1 MRHTTKRGPWP
12 FGVLRPLAGRV
23 NAVRRV
29 LILSWHKM
37 AVLSASAAMHPTL
50 VFDIETIPDL
60 AGFAAVHNLDETS
73 LTQNE
78 LVEMTLLARR
88 QKTGSEF
95 MPHHLHRIVAISCVL
110 RSSDQ
115 LKVWSLGEPDSSE
128 AELIQRFYDGIERY
142 TPQLVSWNGGGFD
155 LPVLHYRALIHGV
168 AAARYWDWGDDDK
181 EFKWNSYLGRYHTR
195 HLDLMDV
202 LAMHQPRA
210 NAPLDQM
217 AKLCGFPG
225 KLGMDGSKVLD
236 AFQNGKIEAIRHYCE
251 TDVMN
256 TWLVYLRFQKMRGTL
271 SESAYASEIEL
282 ARSTVSA
289 HTAAHWQEFLA
300 AWG

>member
-1 MRHTTKRGPWP
+1 
-12 FGVLRPLAGRV
+12 
-23 NAVRRV
+23 
-29 LILSWHKM
+29 
-37 AVLSASAAMHPTL
+37 MHPTL

-60 AGFAAVHNLDETS
+60 TGFAAVNGIDVNTFP
-73 LTQNE
+73 QAE
-78 LVEMTLLARR
+78 LAEMALLARR
-88 QKTGSEF
+88 QKTGSDF

-115 LKVWSLGEPDSSE
+115 HGGDQLRVWSLGESDSDE

-155 LPVLHYRALIHGV
+155 LPVLHYRGMIHGV
-168 AAARYWDWGDDDK
+168 SAARYWDWGDDDK

-202 LAMHQPRA
+202 LAMFQPRA

-236 AFQNGKIEAIRHYCE
+236 AFQKGEIDAIRNYCE

-271 SESAYASEIEL
+271 SDTAYTAEIEL
-282 ARSTVSA
+282 ARSTVSHHDA
-289 HTAAHWQEFLA
+289 PHWQEFLA
-300 AWG
+300 AWA